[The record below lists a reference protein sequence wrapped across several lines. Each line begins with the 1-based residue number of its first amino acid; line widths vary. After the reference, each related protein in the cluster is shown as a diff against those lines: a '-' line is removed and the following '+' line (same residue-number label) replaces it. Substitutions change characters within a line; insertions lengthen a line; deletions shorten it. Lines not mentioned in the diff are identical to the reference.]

1 MNLSAILAALE
12 PWKGVIASVGGVLAG
27 VLGIVGG
34 VLKQTKVADTTA
46 ADTAPPFGPRPGV
59 VRLHA
64 DDRDLIGDAREAA
77 NELTRAVRRLTG
89 VIEDQGETCHRSR
102 PRDPE

>member
-1 MNLSAILAALE
+1 M
-12 PWKGVIASVGGVLAG
+12 
-27 VLGIVGG
+27 
-34 VLKQTKVADTTA
+34 
-46 ADTAPPFGPRPGV
+46 
-59 VRLHA
+59 RLHA